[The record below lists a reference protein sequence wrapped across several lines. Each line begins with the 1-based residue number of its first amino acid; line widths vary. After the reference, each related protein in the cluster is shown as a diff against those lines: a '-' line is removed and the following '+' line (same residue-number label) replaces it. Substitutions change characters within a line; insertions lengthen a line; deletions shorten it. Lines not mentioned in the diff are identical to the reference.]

1 MCRLKKI
8 LDAHA
13 DAQEPGVVRLNS
25 IGHRFAAVQTQVGHV
40 TPQPVRFTA
49 IGGKASEPDPAALR
63 TKRHPLGECELSSEK
78 HLIPHERVAE
88 FFSITARCGGEIS
101 LDVRFIGEPGRRCY
115 PTRIGGPRPESSVIH
130 VRKSEADTHPNVRRK
145 AARIIGEVEVHVAEK
160 SMRCNAADA
169 FDSPPRFRPPAWRT
183 IRSIR
188 TGDRYVLIV
197 GRFPVRVPL
206 LDADAVCKSIA
217 DRCATEDP
225 PSTLERSAPAVAC
238 PTTIGARASID
249 SRVQRVDELIA
260 HTGTVGSGS
269 PENHF
274 RRHVEA
280 NIVAQIESSS
290 PPVPKPNQR

>member
-1 MCRLKKI
+1 M
-8 LDAHA
+8 
-13 DAQEPGVVRLNS
+13 
-25 IGHRFAAVQTQVGHV
+25 
-40 TPQPVRFTA
+40 TPQPVPPAA
-49 IGGKASEPDPAALR
+49 IGGKTSEPDPAALR
-63 TKRHPLGECELSSEK
+63 TKRHPISECELCSEE
-78 HLIPHERVAE
+78 HLIPYERVAE
-88 FFSITARCGGEIS
+88 FFSLTRRCGGEIS
-101 LDVRFIGEPGRRCY
+101 LDVCFIGEPGCRRDLI
-115 PTRIGGPRPESSVIH
+115 RIGGPRPECSVIH
-130 VRKSEADTHPNVRRK
+130 VRESEADANPNVRRK

-160 SMRCNAADA
+160 RVRCNAADA
-169 FDSPPRFRPPAWRT
+169 FARHLDFAPQLGEQYP
-183 IRSIR
+183 IR

-238 PTTIGARASID
+238 PTIGARASAD

-280 NIVAQIESSS
+280 NIVAQIESSHPLCPS
-290 PPVPKPNQR
+290 RTNADADQEQQSAE